1 MYRHGVAALMIAIT
15 VGPAWA
21 LDVGVGGKVGGLGIG
36 AGLGVGSRGASVGV
50 GVSLGGANQAAI
62 GGSVSTSSGAVG
74 AKAGVGAGAAQV
86 GVSTN
91 LGATATTPAV
101 GSAPPDNAAVAP
113 REGATQTMRLPAT
126 LRPDAGHGNSW
137 RGADKPLSSLRTK
150 PGTPPSIVRACREAI
165 SSAATPF
172 GAVRVSAV
180 SAGPVDQGRDWLTA
194 PIDVRISYAIQGKIE
209 VRQARVGCRLDAL
222 GGVAAVI

>member
-1 MYRHGVAALMIAIT
+1 MYRHGLAALMIAIT

-36 AGLGVGSRGASVGV
+36 AGLGVGSRGTSVGV
-50 GVSLGGANQAAI
+50 GVSLGGAKAAV
-62 GGSVSTSSGAVG
+62 GGSVSTTSGAVG
-74 AKAGVGAGAAQV
+74 AKAGVGAGRAQV

-91 LGATATTPAV
+91 VGATSTTPAV
-101 GSAPPDNAAVAP
+101 GSADNAAVAP
-113 REGATQTMRLPAT
+113 REGATQTMHLPVT
-126 LRPDAGHGNSW
+126 LMPDAHGNSW
-137 RGADKPLSSLRTK
+137 RGTDKPLTSFRAK

-165 SSAATPF
+165 SSAAARF

-180 SAGPVDQGRDWLTA
+180 SAGPVDQGRDGLTA
-194 PIDVRISYAIQGKIE
+194 PIDVRIRYARQGKIE

-222 GGVAAVI
+222 GSVAAVI